1 MSDFNIVVAHFGH
14 HNRVVMTDTL
24 YQYDYG
30 QQLKIEGITA
40 LPQTFQAHF
49 SNVQHGGVSI
59 TVTGINGMVDVP
71 NSLLMTGKRVYC
83 WIYVTETGSGE
94 TVYQILMPVQSRP
107 MPEYYDVEDVGV
119 FDSVVNQ
126 VAGYAATATT
136 GATSA
141 TASATAAAGSEA
153 AAAASASA
161 AANSAENAAASEANA
176 EASASAAQASDAS
189 AATAATTATNK
200 AAEAAQSATSAG
212 SAADRAEAAQDAA
225 ETAQEAAE
233 TAATSATAD
242 AATAS
247 TKATAAA
254 ASATTASTK
263 ATDATNAATTATA
276 QAVAAEAAKTTAVE
290 AKTAAQ
296 SAQTAA
302 ETAATTATAKATEA
316 AASATAAAQ
325 AAASINTPDSALSDT
340 STNAVQNKV
349 ITGEITDVKTA
360 IDANLL
366 SPNIAGIGYGV
377 MYRLDPPIKVGEKFT
392 IKTIDGEALGRYA
405 DYAWYDSS
413 GAEISHKRFYNVTVE
428 QTVTVAT
435 SDAYYF
441 KWLTQ
446 PAKLMSIVRGDT
458 AGTSVEYFRPYSDFA
473 PGMTA
478 ADDDYYKQRISYP
491 YSFTEHHALLVNG
504 SLANYSEYYNTTSLI
519 PIKMGDVLHYRL
531 CARSDESLINVY
543 STSGAFIAS
552 AAQGAGNSTMVEGTY
567 TMPIDGYVIAV
578 NRFYNVQTE
587 ETYFYINDSIF
598 HKVSYGVEQAE
609 AKANTALSGYGTLE
623 GWEPHA
629 KAFSEMAINTADA
642 ESFMFVTDSHFMS
655 KTTESEWKAYLYDI
669 ASYWEKLYYA
679 SPCSFFLHGG
689 DWLGTGEVR
698 TSAIYKLSVL
708 GGLFKSKFDKF
719 ALLVGNHESGNQMII
734 SENDSGS
741 AVMTH
746 DTLANTL
753 LRNFP
758 NTYYLY
764 KANTFHMYCFD
775 SWVSGAEDSFSKE
788 QIHWFA
794 QSLMTEEAAH
804 IVIAIHILYNG
815 EVLQYLGNTLTL
827 CADAYNNRTSFA
839 FDGET
844 YDFSNAA
851 GDGNVSFVIAGHN
864 HADAMG
870 TVNNIPYIMTVNAS
884 EYGNTTWTNLPL
896 PCDLMQIDWNSK
908 KLYAYRAARGA
919 TGTIRELTIL

>member
-1 MSDFNIVVAHFGH
+1 MIIVKNRELLIPNNERYIGTTYDNETE
-14 HNRVVMTDTL
+14 NRVFQVPRFSQRGVDLAALTFRLDIQYANEAFDTVL
-24 YQYDYG
+24 LDKEVGEAFIILIWRITSSTLQVPGTMYIGLRAIDDEATVKWSSFSAAMYAERHLNTPGNYGGSLTEIEQIEQDHVYMKSVVDELKSNLDY
-30 QQLKIEGITA
+30 
-40 LPQTFQAHF
+40 AHDAEAWA
-49 SNVQHGGVSI
+49 QG
-59 TVTGINGMVDVP
+59 T
-71 NSLLMTGKRVYC
+71 R
-83 WIYVTETGSGE
+83 SGE
-94 TVYQILMPVQSRP
+94 AVPSTDKTYHKNSK
-107 MPEYYDVEDVGV
+107 YYSEQA
-119 FDSVVNQ
+119 SAKATQ
-126 VAGYAATATT
+126 AAN
-136 GATSA
+136 
-141 TASATAAAGSEA
+141 SATAAANSATQA
-153 AAAASASA
+153 AATVA
-161 AANSAENAAASEANA
+161 
-176 EASASAAQASDAS
+176 D
-189 AATAATTATNK
+189 TN
-200 AAEAAQSATSAG
+200 T
-212 SAADRAEAAQDAA
+212 RF
-225 ETAQEAAE
+225 
-233 TAATSATAD
+233 
-242 AATAS
+242 
-247 TKATAAA
+247 
-254 ASATTASTK
+254 
-263 ATDATNAATTATA
+263 NN
-276 QAVAAEAAKTTAVE
+276 AVAAVTSETEVIDARVGADGTQYTVLKDRLD
-290 AKTAAQ
+290 
-296 SAQTAA
+296 A
-302 ETAATTATAKATEA
+302 EH
-316 AASATAAAQ
+316 
-325 AAASINTPDSALSDT
+325 
-340 STNAVQNKV
+340 
-349 ITGEITDVKTA
+349 TDVKSA

-366 SPNIAGIGYGV
+366 SPNIAGIRYGV

-413 GAEISHKRFYNVTVE
+413 GVEISHKRFYDTTVT

-504 SLANYSEYYNTTSLI
+504 SLANYSEYHNTTSLI
-519 PIKMGDVLHYRL
+519 PVKTGDVLHYRL
-531 CARSDESLINVY
+531 CARSDESLINIY
-543 STSGAFIAS
+543 STSGAFVAS
-552 AAQGAGNSTMVEGTY
+552 VAQGVGNSTMVEGTY

-609 AKANTALSGYGTLE
+609 AKANTALSGYGTLD

-629 KAFSEMAINTADA
+629 KTFSEMAINTADA

-719 ALLVGNHESGNQMII
+719 ALLVGNHETGNQMII
-734 SENDSGS
+734 SEGDSGY
-741 AVMTH
+741 ALMTH
-746 DTLANTL
+746 NTLANTL

-794 QSLMTEEAAH
+794 QSLMAEEAAH

-815 EVLQYLGNTLTL
+815 ETLMYLGNTLTL

-851 GDGNVSFVIAGHN
+851 GDGNVSFVVAGHN

-884 EYGNTTWTNLPL
+884 KYSNTTWTNLPL

-919 TGTIRELTIL
+919 TGTTRELTIL